1 LWLINTGN
9 VSLTGVTPTDT
20 FSDGTVG
27 TLTGPVTDTG
37 NAGVL
42 DVAETWTY
50 NISLPVTQ
58 ATVDAG
64 TDLVNTVEVV
74 SNETGTTPVSDT
86 ASTEF
91 VRTPSF
97 TVKKAVDKS
106 TVSAPGLLS
115 YSVVIENTGN
125 VSLTNV
131 VVTDQLSNGSVIAA
145 TGPASDVG
153 INGALDIGESWNYTA
168 TYNVTQDDIDAGIDL
183 TNTVT
188 VDTSELDDQLLIRFR
203 TVRFPRLPGL
213 LRTLVWREYL
223 ISVKRGSTQPHTPSD
238 KRKSMMV
245 DREKT
250 PLSLPVTR
258 PG

>member
-1 LWLINTGN
+1 M
-9 VSLTGVTPTDT
+9 
-20 FSDGTVG
+20 
-27 TLTGPVTDTG
+27 
-37 NAGVL
+37 
-42 DVAETWTY
+42 
-50 NISLPVTQ
+50 PVTQ
-58 ATVDAG
+58 AAVDAG
-64 TDLVNTVEVV
+64 ADLVNTVEVV

-97 TVKKAVDKS
+97 TVTKAVDKS

-131 VVTDQLSNGSVIAA
+131 AVTDQLSNGSVIAV

-168 TYNVTQDDIDAGIDL
+168 SYNVTQDDIDAGIDL

-188 VDTSELDDQLLIRFR
+188 VDTSELDDQSARAVTRIETAPNLKVIKTVDRGSLSAPGILNYVIKITNTGNVSLSNVVPVDTLPDGTLSTLAGPVADTGVAGVLDLGETWEYSTTY
-203 TVRFPRLPGL
+203 TVRQAEIDDGRPR
-213 LRTLVWREYL
+213 EN
-223 ISVKRGSTQPHTPSD
+223 
-238 KRKSMMV
+238 
-245 DREKT
+245 
-250 PLSLPVTR
+250 LSLIHI
-258 PG
+258 